1 MCKHLKYLTGKVF
14 ILATAMI
21 LFIVGSAYQSHA
33 QAKLSASISSASV
46 SQNTSFQITY
56 SLTGGKAE
64 SFTPPSCP
72 GLTMIGSSHSSGGG
86 VTMYLN
92 GQKIQSGAN
101 EETWVYTMTGAT
113 TDKITIGP
121 AKVKVN
127 GQWISSASLAV
138 EITQGTAKQNQGNK
152 NQTQGGQSTQQGQ
165 DGSISIEDVFLKA
178 YVDKNNPMQGEQIT
192 VTYKIY
198 TRIPISQYAI
208 NKLSAFTGFWT
219 QDLNK
224 DQGSPVQYNE
234 TVNGIRYTVAEIRK
248 VALFPQKTG
257 KLTIDPI
264 EVECIARVKVR
275 GTNNPFNS
283 VKNVRHT
290 LKSNSVTVSV
300 SPLPETNKPEGFAG
314 AVGSFTFS
322 AETGRS
328 KVKQNEAFTLKLAVK
343 GSGNI
348 SLVEL
353 PIPAFPSDFEVYDP
367 QITEDIVK
375 NSNPVSGSKTFEY
388 LIIPRNAGDFKLPAL
403 TFSYYDTKSRS
414 YKSITVPEMQIIV
427 EKGTGSAQGGNQG
440 ASPADVEIIGNDVR
454 YANVPILPLSRIGY
468 QFFNSLMFYL
478 IVLIPV
484 ILFAVFLVI
493 WRRKIKLRNDL
504 TLLKNVQATRVA
516 RKRLAEAEKHLKDS
530 RTDAFY
536 EEVSKALWGYV
547 SDKFA
552 IPLSDLSLDTVKER
566 LSEKQ
571 VSAEVYD
578 KLTETLNHC
587 EYARF
592 APAGSTPDMGQVYAD
607 ATSVIVDLEKE
618 LQLKRTG
625 K

>member
-1 MCKHLKYLTGKVF
+1 M
-14 ILATAMI
+14 M
-21 LFIVGSAYQSHA
+21 LFVLGSAYQGHA

-46 SQNTSFQITY
+46 PQNTSFQITY
-56 SLTGGKAE
+56 SLTGEKAE

-86 VTMYLN
+86 VTMYRN
-92 GQKIQSGAN
+92 GQKIQSGAG

-113 TDKITIGP
+113 TGKFTIGP

-127 GQWISSASLAV
+127 GQWVSSASLAV

-152 NQTQGGQSTQQGQ
+152 NQTQGGQNTQQGQ
-165 DGSISIEDVFLKA
+165 NGSISSEDIFLKA

-257 KLTIDPI
+257 RLTIDPL
-264 EVECIARVKVR
+264 EVECIAQVKVQ
-275 GTNNPFNS
+275 GTNNPFGNLFNDPFFQNAFS
-283 VKNVRHT
+283 SMQNVRHT
-290 LKSNSVTVSV
+290 LKSNTITVNV
-300 SPLPETNKPEGFAG
+300 SPLPETNKPEGFTG
-314 AVGSFTFS
+314 AVGSFSFS
-322 AETGRS
+322 AETDRS

-343 GSGNI
+343 GSGNL
-348 SLVEL
+348 SLAEL

-403 TFSYYDTKSRS
+403 TFSYYDTKARS
-414 YKSITVPEMQIIV
+414 YKSITVPEMQISV
-427 EKGTGSAQGGNQG
+427 EKVAGQGGNQG
-440 ASPADVEIIGNDVR
+440 NSPTDVELIGNDVR
-454 YANVPILPLSRIGY
+454 YANVSILPLSRIGY

-478 IVLIPV
+478 VMLIPV
-484 ILFAVFLVI
+484 MLFAAFLVI

-571 VSAEVYD
+571 ASVEVCD
-578 KLTETLNHC
+578 KLTETLNRC